1 MSSGVRQR
9 FDPEMRNAGGLDTER
24 GDETSKSR
32 INRDLVVPMCALV
45 RVGGRALIEP
55 DADQVK
61 VLALSFFG
69 ELYFLSR

>member
-1 MSSGVRQR
+1 
-9 FDPEMRNAGGLDTER
+9 
-24 GDETSKSR
+24 
-32 INRDLVVPMCALV
+32 MCVLV

-69 ELYFLSR
+69 ELYFLSRSSSGTDYDGGLSDSYKCTINTFENTHKYLAPVAR